1 MRDQPTVRPDRRKKP
16 DSADA
21 TPTQVAG
28 SAPAGDSSPKTMP
41 ADAGAGW
48 APFDRSS
55 LRFGAQP
62 PAAPPKE
69 ACADETVVMELAESA
84 RIPLAWLAVVDG
96 PGSKRGKVVTLT
108 AETVVG
114 RTQGDLLLAG
124 DHGIS
129 SQHLRIR
136 LELQEGGAAGTPAF
150 VAYDQ
155 ATTNGTYIGSRE
167 HYREESARIFR
178 RPLADGD
185 YLLLGETTLVFKQ
198 IEE

>member
-1 MRDQPTVRPDRRKKP
+1 MNDQPTVRPGSRKKP
-16 DSADA
+16 DPTAA
-21 TPTQVAG
+21 PTQIAG
-28 SAPAGDSSPKTMP
+28 SALAGDSSPRTMP
-41 ADAGAGW
+41 AEGGAGG
-48 APFDRSS
+48 APFERPSI
-55 LRFGAQP
+55 RFGDQP
-62 PAAPPKE
+62 PAGPPHE
-69 ACADETVVMELAESA
+69 ECADETVVMELADSA
-84 RIPLAWLAVVDG
+84 HIPLAWLAVVDG
-96 PGSKRGKVVTLT
+96 PGAKRGKVVTLK
-108 AETVVG
+108 AEMVVG

-136 LELQEGGAAGTPAF
+136 LEPQEACAGALAF

-155 ATTNGTYIGSRE
+155 ATTNGTYIGGRE
-167 HYREESARIFR
+167 HYREESARVFR

>member
-1 MRDQPTVRPDRRKKP
+1 MSDQPTVRPDSSKKP
-16 DSADA
+16 DPADVA
-21 TPTQVAG
+21 PTQIAGTTPT
-28 SAPAGDSSPKTMP
+28 GDSSPKTAP
-41 ADAGAGW
+41 AEGGAGW

-55 LRFGAQP
+55 IRFGAQP
-62 PAAPPKE
+62 SVGPPPE
-69 ACADETVVMELAESA
+69 ACADETVVMELADSA
-84 RIPLAWLAVVDG
+84 HLPLAWLAVVDG
-96 PGSKRGKVVTLT
+96 PGAKRGKVVTLT

-114 RTQGDLLLAG
+114 RTQGDLLLVG

-136 LELQEGGAAGTPAF
+136 LEPQEGCAGALAF

-155 ATTNGTYIGSRE
+155 ATTNGTYVGGRDS
-167 HYREESARIFR
+167 YREESARAFR
-178 RPLADGD
+178 RVLADGD